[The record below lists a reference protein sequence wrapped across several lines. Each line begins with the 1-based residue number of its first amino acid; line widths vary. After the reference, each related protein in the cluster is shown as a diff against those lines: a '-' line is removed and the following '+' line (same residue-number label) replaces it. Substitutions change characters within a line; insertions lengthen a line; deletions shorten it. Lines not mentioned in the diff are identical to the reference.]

1 MKSQHVLNFLLGI
14 YIFIFFSYLFGPL
27 IIMSITAF
35 NSAEFPAITPWEC
48 FSWRWFSEGK
58 IAYDGQ
64 HLAGLSTDWR
74 LHDGLISSLIIGFG
88 VVCLSVPIGLA
99 ASIVL
104 TQVHSRLR
112 TLFYSVSIMPVL
124 FPGVI
129 IGISTV
135 VLWDRIATIGGDGL
149 ISDLGR
155 NGIFLTILGQ
165 TCFISTYCFLIFVA
179 RLQRFDQTQEE
190 AALDL
195 GASQT
200 QVFFKILIPY
210 LRPAIASSAVIAFL
224 ASFENYNTTV
234 FSILSDQTLTTV
246 IASKVRLGISPAISA
261 LALVIILLTLIAAIT
276 YEILKR
282 REDKKKKER
291 QDLLLFEETQ
301 DSRLK
306 REMKGSFRMPKS
318 IFLVLVLI
326 VIGLFGF
333 NQLVKNGL
341 YGSECVKAAEIAK
354 KSKFSDQLKLL
365 QQNVGTVDEK
375 SLKAGDLGGNKDYN
389 DIFGDPNLFKNF
401 GGLDNKSPNNS
412 SNLFSID

>member
-1 MKSQHVLNFLLGI
+1 MKSQYLLKFFLGV
-14 YIFIFFSYLFGPL
+14 YIFIFLMYLFGPL
-27 IIMSITAF
+27 IIMSLTSF
-35 NSAEFPAITPWEC
+35 NSAEFPAVTPWEC
-48 FSWRWFSEGK
+48 FSWRWFQEGK

-74 LHDGLISSLIIGFG
+74 LHDGLINSFIIGLG
-88 VVCLSVPIGLA
+88 VVMLAVPIGMA

-112 TLFYSVSIMPVL
+112 TIFYSVSIMPVL

-135 VLWDRIATIGGDGL
+135 VLWDRIATIGGEGF
-149 ISDLGR
+149 ISDIGR

-195 GASQT
+195 GANQT

-210 LRPAIASSAVIAFL
+210 LMPAIASSAVIAFL

-261 LALVIILLTLIAAIT
+261 LALVIITITIIAAIV
-276 YEILKR
+276 YEVLRR
-282 REDKKKKER
+282 REDRKKKER
-291 QDLLLFEETQ
+291 QDQLLFEQTQ

-306 REMKGSFRMPKS
+306 KVVTKSFKIPRS
-318 IFLVLVLI
+318 IFVTLFILI
-326 VIGLFGF
+326 IGIIGF
-333 NQLVKNGL
+333 NQLVKNNL
-341 YGSECVKAAEIAK
+341 YGPGCVAAAEEVK
-354 KSKFSDQLKLL
+354 RSKFFETLKLL
-365 QQNVGTVDEK
+365 QNIEVDEK
-375 SLKAGDLGGNKDYN
+375 ALEGGELGGNKDYG
-389 DIFGDPNLFKNF
+389 DIFGDPNLFKDF
-401 GGLDNKSPNNS
+401 GGFDT
-412 SNLFSID
+412 IDE

>member
-1 MKSQHVLNFLLGI
+1 MRSQHIIKFFLGL
-14 YIFIFFSYLFGPL
+14 YIFIFLMYLFGPL
-27 IIMSITAF
+27 IIMSVTSF

-48 FSWRWFSEGK
+48 FSWRWFQEGK

-64 HLAGLSTDWR
+64 HLAGLATDWR
-74 LHDGLISSLIIGFG
+74 LHDGLINSLIIGLG
-88 VVCLSVPIGLA
+88 VVILAVPIGMA

-112 TLFYSVSIMPVL
+112 TIFYSVSIMPVL

-135 VLWDRIATIGGDGL
+135 VLWDRIATIGGGGF
-149 ISDLGR
+149 ISDIGR

-195 GASQT
+195 GANQT

-210 LRPAIASSAVIAFL
+210 LMPAIASSAVIAFL

-261 LALVIILLTLIAAIT
+261 LALVIITLTIIAAII
-276 YEILKR
+276 YEVLRR
-282 REDKKKKER
+282 REDKRKKER
-291 QDLLLFEETQ
+291 QDRLLYEQTQ

-306 REMKGSFRMPKS
+306 KDVTKSFKIPKS
-318 IFLVLVLI
+318 VF
-326 VIGLFGF
+326 IGLFVLIIGIIGF
-333 NQLVKNGL
+333 NQLVKNNL
-341 YGSECVKAAEIAK
+341 YGPGCVATAEEAK
-354 KSKFSDQLKLL
+354 RSKFSEQLKLL
-365 QQNVGTVDEK
+365 QENVVSDEA
-375 SLKAGDLGGNKDYN
+375 LKEGELGGNQDYG
-389 DIFGDPNLFKNF
+389 DIFGDPNLFKDF
-401 GGLDNKSPNNS
+401 GGFD
-412 SNLFSID
+412 

>member
-1 MKSQHVLNFLLGI
+1 MKSQHALNFILGI
-14 YIFIFFSYLFGPL
+14 YIFIFLSYLFGPL

-48 FSWRWFSEGK
+48 FSWRWFQEGK

-74 LHDGLISSLIIGFG
+74 LHDGLIKSLIIGLG
-88 VVCLSVPIGLA
+88 VVVLAVPIGMA

-112 TLFYSVSIMPVL
+112 TIFYSVSIMPVL

-135 VLWDRIATIGGDGL
+135 VLWDRIATIGGEGFIAD
-149 ISDLGR
+149 IGR

-200 QVFFKILIPY
+200 QVFFKVLIPY
-210 LRPAIASSAVIAFL
+210 LMPAIASSAVIAFL

-261 LALVIILLTLIAAIT
+261 LALVIIFLTVSAAII
-276 YEILKR
+276 YEVLRR
-282 REDKKKKER
+282 REDRKKKER
-291 QDLLLFEETQ
+291 QDQLLYEETQ

-306 REMKGSFRMPKS
+306 KEEKKSFRISRS
-318 IFLVLVLI
+318 IYVILFLII
-326 VIGLFGF
+326 VGIFGF
-333 NQLVKNGL
+333 NQLAKNGL
-341 YGSECVKAAEIAK
+341 YGSECVTAAEAVK
-354 KSKFSDQLKLL
+354 KSKFADQLKLL
-365 QQNVGTVDEK
+365 QQNVDTVDEK
-375 SLKAGDLGGNKDYN
+375 SLEGGELGGNKDYS
-389 DIFGDPNLFKNF
+389 DIFGDSNLFKDF
-401 GGLDNKSPNNS
+401 GGFDTKKE
-412 SNLFSID
+412 D

>member
-1 MKSQHVLNFLLGI
+1 MKSQHALNFIFGI
-14 YIFIFFSYLFGPL
+14 YIFIFLSYLFGPL

-48 FSWRWFSEGK
+48 FSWRWFQEGK

-74 LHDGLISSLIIGFG
+74 LHDGLIKSLIIGSG
-88 VVCLSVPIGLA
+88 VVVLAVPIGMA

-112 TLFYSVSIMPVL
+112 TIFYSVSIMPVL

-135 VLWDRIATIGGDGL
+135 VLWDRIATIGGEGFIAD
-149 ISDLGR
+149 IGR

-210 LRPAIASSAVIAFL
+210 LMPAIASSAVIAFL

-261 LALVIILLTLIAAIT
+261 LALVIIFLTIMAAII
-276 YEILKR
+276 YEVLRR
-282 REDKKKKER
+282 REDRKKKER
-291 QDLLLFEETQ
+291 QDQLLYEETQ

-306 REMKGSFRMPKS
+306 KEEKKSFRIPRS
-318 IFLVLVLI
+318 IYVILFLII
-326 VIGLFGF
+326 VGIFGF
-333 NQLVKNGL
+333 NQLVKNDL
-341 YGSECVKAAEIAK
+341 YGSECVTAAEAVK

-365 QQNVGTVDEK
+365 QQNVDTVDEK
-375 SLKAGDLGGNKDYN
+375 SLEGGELGGNKDYS
-389 DIFGDPNLFKNF
+389 DIFGDSNLFKDF
-401 GGLDNKSPNNS
+401 GGFDTKKE
-412 SNLFSID
+412 D

>member
-1 MKSQHVLNFLLGI
+1 MKSGHLMNALLGI
-14 YIFIFFSYLFGPL
+14 YIFIFFTYLFGPL
-27 IIMSITAF
+27 LIMSVTAF
-35 NSAEFPAITPWEC
+35 NSAEFPSITPWEC
-48 FSWRWFSEGK
+48 FSWRWFNEGK

-64 HLAGLSTDWR
+64 KLAGLATDWR
-74 LHDGLISSLIIGFG
+74 LHDGFISSLIIGIG
-88 VVCLSVPIGLA
+88 VVILSVPIGLA

-112 TLFYSVSIMPVL
+112 TIFYSISIMPVL

-135 VLWDRIATIGGDGL
+135 VLWDRIATIGGEGF

-195 GASQT
+195 GATQT

-210 LRPAIASSAVIAFL
+210 LMPAIASSAVIAFL

-261 LALVIILLTLIAAIT
+261 LALVIILLTLILAIS
-276 YEILKR
+276 YEVIRR
-282 REDKKKKER
+282 REDKKKEER
-291 QDLLLFEETQ
+291 QNRLLFEETK
-301 DSRLK
+301 DRRLK
-306 REMKGSFRMPKS
+306 KDNKKTFKLPRS
-318 IFLVLVLI
+318 IFLFLLIIVLGGF
-326 VIGLFGF
+326 GL
-333 NQLVKNGL
+333 NELAKNGL
-341 YGSECVKAAEIAK
+341 YGNECVKAAETAK

-365 QQNVGTVDEK
+365 QQNVNTVDENT
-375 SLKAGDLGGNKDYN
+375 LKGGTLGGTNDYN
-389 DIFGDPNLFKNF
+389 NIFADPNLFKNF
-401 GGLDNKSPNNS
+401 GGFDNKTEK
-412 SNLFSID
+412 

>member
-1 MKSQHVLNFLLGI
+1 MRSQHFLNILLGI
-14 YIFIFFSYLFGPL
+14 YIFVFFSYLFGPL
-27 IIMSITAF
+27 IIMSITSF
-35 NSAEFPAITPWEC
+35 NSLEFPSITPWEC
-48 FSWRWFSEGK
+48 FSWRWFNEGK

-64 HLAGLSTDWR
+64 HLAGLASDWR
-74 LHDGLISSLIIGFG
+74 LHDGLIKSLIIGVG
-88 VVCLSVPIGLA
+88 VVLLSVPIGMA
-99 ASIVL
+99 AAIVL

-112 TLFYSVSIMPVL
+112 TIFYSVSIMPVL

-135 VLWDRIATIGGDGL
+135 VLWDRIATIGGEGFIAD
-149 ISDLGR
+149 IGR

-200 QVFFKILIPY
+200 QVFIKILIPY
-210 LRPAIASSAVIAFL
+210 LMPAIASSAVIAFL

-234 FSILSDQTLTTV
+234 FSILSEQTLTTV

-261 LALVIILLTLIAAIT
+261 LALVIIAITLIAAII
-276 YEILKR
+276 YEFLRR
-282 REDKKKKER
+282 REDKKKKEK
-291 QDLLLFEETQ
+291 QNQLIYEETK

-306 REMKGSFRMPKS
+306 KEEKKSFKIPRS
-318 IFLVLVLI
+318 IYLILFLLI
-326 VIGLFGF
+326 IGIFGF

-341 YGSECVKAAEIAK
+341 YGSECVIAAEEQK

-365 QQNVGTVDEK
+365 QQNAEAVDEQ
-375 SLKAGDLGGNKDYN
+375 SLEGGELGGNKDYG
-389 DIFGDPNLFKNF
+389 DIFGDANLFKDF
-401 GGLDNKSPNNS
+401 GGFDTKE
-412 SNLFSID
+412 DE

>member
-1 MKSQHVLNFLLGI
+1 MKPQYVLNFVFGI
-14 YIFIFFSYLFGPL
+14 YIFIFLSYLFGPL
-27 IIMSITAF
+27 IIMSVTAF

-48 FSWRWFSEGK
+48 FSFRWFLEGK

-64 HLAGLSTDWR
+64 HLAGLASDWR
-74 LHDGLISSLIIGFG
+74 LQDGLIKSLIIGTG
-88 VVCLSVPIGLA
+88 VVILSVPIGMA

-112 TLFYSVSIMPVL
+112 TIFYSVSIMPVL

-135 VLWDRIATIGGDGL
+135 VLWDRIATIGGESFLAD
-149 ISDLGR
+149 IGR

-210 LRPAIASSAVIAFL
+210 LMPAIASSAVIAFL

-234 FSILSDQTLTTV
+234 FSILSEQTLTTV

-261 LALVIILLTLIAAIT
+261 LALVIITLTLIAAVF
-276 YEILKR
+276 YEVLRR
-282 REDKKKKER
+282 REDKKKKDR
-291 QDLLLFEETQ
+291 QELLLFQETQ
-301 DSRLK
+301 DSRLQK
-306 REMKGSFRMPKS
+306 NTKKPFRIPKS
-318 IFLVLVLI
+318 IFIILFILI
-326 VIGLFGF
+326 FGIFGF
-333 NQLVKNGL
+333 NQLVKNNL
-341 YGSECVKAAEIAK
+341 YGQECVLVAEEAK
-354 KSKFSDQLKLL
+354 KAKFSEQLKLL
-365 QQNVGTVDEK
+365 QQNPVNEE
-375 SLKAGDLGGNKDYN
+375 SLQGGELGGNQDYG
-389 DIFGDPNLFKNF
+389 DIFGDPNLFKDF
-401 GGLDNKSPNNS
+401 GGFD
-412 SNLFSID
+412 

>member
-1 MKSQHVLNFLLGI
+1 MKSQYLLKFFLGV
-14 YIFIFFSYLFGPL
+14 YIFIFLMYLFGPL
-27 IIMSITAF
+27 IIMSLTSF
-35 NSAEFPAITPWEC
+35 NSAEFPAVTPWEC
-48 FSWRWFSEGK
+48 FSWRWFQEGK

-74 LHDGLISSLIIGFG
+74 LHDGLINSFIIGLG
-88 VVCLSVPIGLA
+88 VVILAVPIGMA

-112 TLFYSVSIMPVL
+112 TIFYSVSIMPVL

-135 VLWDRIATIGGDGL
+135 VLWDRIATIGGEGF
-149 ISDLGR
+149 ISDIGR

-195 GASQT
+195 GANQT

-210 LRPAIASSAVIAFL
+210 LMPAIASSAVIAFL

-261 LALVIILLTLIAAIT
+261 LALVIITLTIIAAIV
-276 YEILKR
+276 YEVLRR
-282 REDKKKKER
+282 REDRKKKER
-291 QDLLLFEETQ
+291 QDQLLFEQTQ

-306 REMKGSFRMPKS
+306 KVVTKSFKIPRS
-318 IFLVLVLI
+318 IFVTLFILI
-326 VIGLFGF
+326 IGIIGF
-333 NQLVKNGL
+333 NQLVKNNL
-341 YGSECVKAAEIAK
+341 YGPGCVAAAEEVK
-354 KSKFSDQLKLL
+354 RSKFFETLKLL
-365 QQNVGTVDEK
+365 QNIEVDEK
-375 SLKAGDLGGNKDYN
+375 ALEGGELGGNKDYG
-389 DIFGDPNLFKNF
+389 DIFGDPNLFKDF
-401 GGLDNKSPNNS
+401 GGFDT
-412 SNLFSID
+412 IDE

>member
-1 MKSQHVLNFLLGI
+1 MKSQHLLKFFLGV
-14 YIFIFFSYLFGPL
+14 YIFIFLMYLFGPL
-27 IIMSITAF
+27 IIMSLTSF
-35 NSAEFPAITPWEC
+35 NSAEFPAVTPWEC
-48 FSWRWFSEGK
+48 FSWRWFQEGK

-74 LHDGLISSLIIGFG
+74 LHDGLINSFIIGLG
-88 VVCLSVPIGLA
+88 VVMLAVPIGMA

-112 TLFYSVSIMPVL
+112 TIFYSVSIMPVL

-135 VLWDRIATIGGDGL
+135 VLWDRIATIGGEGF
-149 ISDLGR
+149 ISDIGR

-195 GASQT
+195 GANQT

-210 LRPAIASSAVIAFL
+210 LMPAIASSAVIAFL

-261 LALVIILLTLIAAIT
+261 LALVIITITIIAAIV
-276 YEILKR
+276 YEVLRR
-282 REDKKKKER
+282 REDRKKKER
-291 QDLLLFEETQ
+291 QDQLLFEQTQ

-306 REMKGSFRMPKS
+306 KVVTKSFKIPRS
-318 IFLVLVLI
+318 IFVTLFILI
-326 VIGLFGF
+326 IGIIGF
-333 NQLVKNGL
+333 NQLVKNNL
-341 YGSECVKAAEIAK
+341 YGPGCVAAAEEVK
-354 KSKFSDQLKLL
+354 RSKFFETLKLL
-365 QQNVGTVDEK
+365 QDIEVDEK
-375 SLKAGDLGGNKDYN
+375 ALEGGELGGNKDYG
-389 DIFGDPNLFKNF
+389 DIFGDPNLFKDF
-401 GGLDNKSPNNS
+401 GGFDTK
-412 SNLFSID
+412 DE

>member
-1 MKSQHVLNFLLGI
+1 MKSGHLMNALLGI
-14 YIFIFFSYLFGPL
+14 YIFIFFTYLFGPL
-27 IIMSITAF
+27 LIMSVTAF
-35 NSAEFPAITPWEC
+35 NSAEFPSITPWEC
-48 FSWRWFSEGK
+48 FSWRWFNEGK

-64 HLAGLSTDWR
+64 KLAGLATDWR
-74 LHDGLISSLIIGFG
+74 LHDGFISSLIIGIG
-88 VVCLSVPIGLA
+88 VVILSVPIGLA

-112 TLFYSVSIMPVL
+112 TIFYSISIMPVL

-135 VLWDRIATIGGDGL
+135 VLWDRIATIGGEGF

-195 GASQT
+195 GATQT

-210 LRPAIASSAVIAFL
+210 LMPAIASSAVIAFL

-261 LALVIILLTLIAAIT
+261 LALVIILLTLILAIA
-276 YEILKR
+276 YEVIRR
-282 REDKKKKER
+282 REDKKKEER
-291 QDLLLFEETQ
+291 QNRLLFEETN

-306 REMKGSFRMPKS
+306 KDNEKTFKLPRS
-318 IFLVLVLI
+318 IFLFLLIIVLGGF
-326 VIGLFGF
+326 GL
-333 NQLVKNGL
+333 NELAKNGL
-341 YGSECVKAAEIAK
+341 YGNECVKAAETAK

-365 QQNVGTVDEK
+365 QQNVNTVDENT
-375 SLKAGDLGGNKDYN
+375 LKGGTLGGTNDYN
-389 DIFGDPNLFKNF
+389 NIFADPNLFKNF
-401 GGLDNKSPNNS
+401 GGFDNKTEK
-412 SNLFSID
+412 

>member
-1 MKSQHVLNFLLGI
+1 MKSGHLMNVLLGI
-14 YIFIFFSYLFGPL
+14 YIFIFFTYLFGPL
-27 IIMSITAF
+27 LIMSLTAF
-35 NSAEFPAITPWEC
+35 NSAEFPSITPWEC
-48 FSWRWFSEGK
+48 FSWRWFNEGK

-64 HLAGLSTDWR
+64 KLAGLATDWR
-74 LHDGLISSLIIGFG
+74 LHDGFISSLIIGIG
-88 VVCLSVPIGLA
+88 VVILSVPIGLA

-112 TLFYSVSIMPVL
+112 TIFYSISIMPVL

-135 VLWDRIATIGGDGL
+135 VLWDRIATIGGEGF

-195 GASQT
+195 GATQT

-210 LRPAIASSAVIAFL
+210 LMPAIASSAVIAFL

-261 LALVIILLTLIAAIT
+261 LALVIILLTLMLAIA
-276 YEILKR
+276 YEVIRR
-282 REDKKKKER
+282 REDKKKEER
-291 QDLLLFEETQ
+291 QNRLLFEETK

-306 REMKGSFRMPKS
+306 KDNKKTFKLPRS
-318 IFLVLVLI
+318 IFLFLLIIVLGGF
-326 VIGLFGF
+326 GL
-333 NQLVKNGL
+333 NELAKNGL
-341 YGSECVKAAEIAK
+341 YGNECVKAAETAK

-365 QQNVGTVDEK
+365 QQNVNTVDENT
-375 SLKAGDLGGNKDYN
+375 LKGGTLGGTNDYN
-389 DIFGDPNLFKNF
+389 NIFADPNLFKNF
-401 GGLDNKSPNNS
+401 GGFDNKTEK
-412 SNLFSID
+412 

>member
-1 MKSQHVLNFLLGI
+1 MKSQYLLKFFLGV
-14 YIFIFFSYLFGPL
+14 YIFIFLMYLFGPL
-27 IIMSITAF
+27 IIMSLTSF
-35 NSAEFPAITPWEC
+35 NSAEFPAVTPWEC
-48 FSWRWFSEGK
+48 FSWRWFQEGK

-74 LHDGLISSLIIGFG
+74 LHDGLINSFIIGLG
-88 VVCLSVPIGLA
+88 VVMLAVPIGMA

-112 TLFYSVSIMPVL
+112 TIFYSVSIMPVL

-135 VLWDRIATIGGDGL
+135 VLWDRIATIGGEGF
-149 ISDLGR
+149 ISDIGR

-195 GASQT
+195 GANQT

-210 LRPAIASSAVIAFL
+210 LMPAIASSAVIAFL

-234 FSILSDQTLTTV
+234 FSILADQTLTTV

-261 LALVIILLTLIAAIT
+261 LALVIITLTIMVAIV
-276 YEILKR
+276 YEVLRR
-282 REDKKKKER
+282 REDRKKKER
-291 QDLLLFEETQ
+291 QDRLLFEQTQ

-306 REMKGSFRMPKS
+306 KDTTKSFKIPKS
-318 IFLVLVLI
+318 VFIALFVLI
-326 VIGLFGF
+326 IGIIGF
-333 NQLVKNGL
+333 NKLVKNNL
-341 YGSECVKAAEIAK
+341 YGPGCVAAAEEVK
-354 KSKFSDQLKLL
+354 RSKFSEQLKLL
-365 QQNVGTVDEK
+365 QENVVSDEA
-375 SLKAGDLGGNKDYN
+375 LQEGELGGRQDYG
-389 DIFGDPNLFKNF
+389 DIFGDPNLFKDF
-401 GGLDNKSPNNS
+401 GGFD
-412 SNLFSID
+412 

>member
-1 MKSQHVLNFLLGI
+1 MKSQHALNFIFGI
-14 YIFIFFSYLFGPL
+14 YIFIFLSYLFGPL

-48 FSWRWFSEGK
+48 FSWRWFQEGK

-74 LHDGLISSLIIGFG
+74 LHDGLIKSLIIGSG
-88 VVCLSVPIGLA
+88 VVVLAVPIGMA

-112 TLFYSVSIMPVL
+112 TIFYSVSIMPVL

-135 VLWDRIATIGGDGL
+135 VLWDRIATIGGEGFIAD
-149 ISDLGR
+149 IGR

-200 QVFFKILIPY
+200 QVFFKILVPY
-210 LRPAIASSAVIAFL
+210 LMPAIASSAVIAFL

-261 LALVIILLTLIAAIT
+261 LALVIIFLTLVAAII
-276 YEILKR
+276 YEILRR
-282 REDKKKKER
+282 REDRKKKER
-291 QDLLLFEETQ
+291 QDQLLYEETQ

-306 REMKGSFRMPKS
+306 KEEKKSFRIPRS
-318 IFLVLVLI
+318 IYVILFLII
-326 VIGLFGF
+326 VGIFGF

-341 YGSECVKAAEIAK
+341 YGSECVTAAEAEK

-365 QQNVGTVDEK
+365 QQNVDTVDEK
-375 SLKAGDLGGNKDYN
+375 SLEGGELGGNKDYG
-389 DIFGDPNLFKNF
+389 DIFGDPNLFKDF
-401 GGLDNKSPNNS
+401 GGFD
-412 SNLFSID
+412 

>member
-1 MKSQHVLNFLLGI
+1 MRSQHILNFFLGI
-14 YIFIFFSYLFGPL
+14 YIFIFLTYLFGPL
-27 IIMSITAF
+27 IIMSVTAF

-48 FSWRWFSEGK
+48 FSWRWFREGK

-64 HLAGLSTDWR
+64 HLAGLASDWR
-74 LHDGLISSLIIGFG
+74 LQDGLIKSLIIGLG
-88 VVCLSVPIGLA
+88 VVILSVPIGMA

-112 TLFYSVSIMPVL
+112 TMFYSISIMPVL

-135 VLWDRIATIGGDGL
+135 VLWDRIATIGGGGF
-149 ISDLGR
+149 ISDIGR

-210 LRPAIASSAVIAFL
+210 LMPAIASSAVIAFL

-234 FSILSDQTLTTV
+234 FSILSEQTLTTV

-261 LALVIILLTLIAAIT
+261 LALVIIALTLAAAVL
-276 YEILKR
+276 YEVLRR
-282 REDKKKKER
+282 REDKKKKEK
-291 QDLLLFEETQ
+291 QDLLLFEKTQ

-306 REMKGSFRMPKS
+306 KEKSKRFQIPKS
-318 IFLVLVLI
+318 IF
-326 VIGLFGF
+326 VILFIIFVGIFTF
-333 NQLVKNGL
+333 NYLVKNNL
-341 YGSECVKAAEIAK
+341 YGSECVSAAEAQK
-354 KSKFSDQLKLL
+354 KSKFSEQLKLL
-365 QQNVGTVDEK
+365 QENQVSEE
-375 SLKAGDLGGNKDYN
+375 SLQGGELGGNQDYG
-389 DIFGDPNLFKNF
+389 DIFGDPNLFKDF
-401 GGLDNKSPNNS
+401 GGFD
-412 SNLFSID
+412 

>member
-1 MKSQHVLNFLLGI
+1 MKPQHALNFIFGI
-14 YIFIFFSYLFGPL
+14 YIFIFLTYLFGPL

-35 NSAEFPAITPWEC
+35 NSAEFPSITPWEC
-48 FSWRWFSEGK
+48 FSWRWFQEGK

-64 HLAGLSTDWR
+64 HLAGLASDWR
-74 LHDGLISSLIIGFG
+74 LHDGLIKSLIIGTG
-88 VVCLSVPIGLA
+88 VVILAVPIGMA

-112 TLFYSVSIMPVL
+112 TIFYSVSIMPVL

-135 VLWDRIATIGGDGL
+135 VLWDRIATIGGEGFIAD
-149 ISDLGR
+149 IGR

-210 LRPAIASSAVIAFL
+210 LMPAIASSAVIAFL

-261 LALVIILLTLIAAIT
+261 LALVIIALTLIAAIS
-276 YEILKR
+276 YEILRR
-282 REDKKKKER
+282 REDRRKKER
-291 QDLLLFEETQ
+291 QDLLLFEQTK
-301 DSRLK
+301 DSRLQK
-306 REMKGSFRMPKS
+306 NEKKSFKIPKS
-318 IFLVLVLI
+318 VFVILFLMVVGIFS
-326 VIGLFGF
+326 F
-333 NQLVKNGL
+333 NQLIKNNL
-341 YGSECVKAAEIAK
+341 YGPACVTAAEEAK
-354 KSKFSDQLKLL
+354 KSKFSEQLKLL
-365 QQNVGTVDEK
+365 QQNQVSDDALQEGE
-375 SLKAGDLGGNKDYN
+375 LGGNQDYG
-389 DIFGDPNLFKNF
+389 DIFGDPNLFKDF
-401 GGLDNKSPNNS
+401 GGFD
-412 SNLFSID
+412 

>member
-1 MKSQHVLNFLLGI
+1 MKSQHFLNILLGV
-14 YIFIFFSYLFGPL
+14 YIFIFFTYLFGPL
-27 IIMSITAF
+27 IIMSITSF
-35 NSAEFPAITPWEC
+35 NSLEFPSITPWEC
-48 FSWRWFSEGK
+48 FSWRWFNEGK

-64 HLAGLSTDWR
+64 HLAGLASDWR
-74 LHDGLISSLIIGFG
+74 LHDGLIKSLIIGLG
-88 VVCLSVPIGLA
+88 VVLLSVPIGMA
-99 ASIVL
+99 AAIVL

-112 TLFYSVSIMPVL
+112 TIFYSVSIMPVL

-135 VLWDRIATIGGDGL
+135 VLWDRIATIGGEGF
-149 ISDLGR
+149 ISEIGR
-155 NGIFLTILGQ
+155 NGIFLPILGQ

-210 LRPAIASSAVIAFL
+210 LMPAIASSAVIAFL

-234 FSILSDQTLTTV
+234 FSILSEQTLTTV

-261 LALVIILLTLIAAIT
+261 LALVIIAITLIAAII
-276 YEILKR
+276 YEVLRR
-282 REDKKKKER
+282 REDKKKKEKLN
-291 QDLLLFEETQ
+291 QLIYEETK

-306 REMKGSFRMPKS
+306 KEAKKSFKVPKS
-318 IFLVLVLI
+318 IYIILFLLI
-326 VIGLFGF
+326 ITILGF

-341 YGSECVKAAEIAK
+341 YGSECVFAAESVK

-365 QQNVGTVDEK
+365 QQNAEAVDEQ
-375 SLKAGDLGGNKDYN
+375 SLEGGELGGNKEYG
-389 DIFGDPNLFKNF
+389 DIFCDANLFKDF
-401 GGLDNKSPNNS
+401 GGFDTKEE
-412 SNLFSID
+412 D

>member
-1 MKSQHVLNFLLGI
+1 MKSGHLMNALLGI
-14 YIFIFFSYLFGPL
+14 YIFIFFTYLFGPL
-27 IIMSITAF
+27 LIMSVTAF
-35 NSAEFPAITPWEC
+35 NSAEFPSITPWEC
-48 FSWRWFSEGK
+48 FSWRWFNEGK

-64 HLAGLSTDWR
+64 KLAGLATDWR
-74 LHDGLISSLIIGFG
+74 LHDGFISSLIIGIG
-88 VVCLSVPIGLA
+88 VVILSVPIGLA

-112 TLFYSVSIMPVL
+112 TIFYSISIMPVL

-135 VLWDRIATIGGDGL
+135 VLWDRIATIGGEGF

-195 GASQT
+195 GATQT

-210 LRPAIASSAVIAFL
+210 LMPAIASSAVIAFL

-261 LALVIILLTLIAAIT
+261 LALVIILLTLILAIA
-276 YEILKR
+276 YEVIRR
-282 REDKKKKER
+282 REDKKKEER
-291 QDLLLFEETQ
+291 QNRLLFEETK

-306 REMKGSFRMPKS
+306 KYNKKTFKLPRS
-318 IFLVLVLI
+318 IFLFLLIIVLGGF
-326 VIGLFGF
+326 GL
-333 NQLVKNGL
+333 NELAKNGL
-341 YGSECVKAAEIAK
+341 YGNECVKAAETAK

-365 QQNVGTVDEK
+365 QQNVNTVDENT
-375 SLKAGDLGGNKDYN
+375 LKGGTLGGTNDYN
-389 DIFGDPNLFKNF
+389 NIFADPNLFKNF
-401 GGLDNKSPNNS
+401 GGFDNKTEK
-412 SNLFSID
+412 

>member
-1 MKSQHVLNFLLGI
+1 MRSQHVINFIFGL
-14 YIFIFFSYLFGPL
+14 YIFIFLTYLFGPL

-35 NSAEFPAITPWEC
+35 NSYEFPSVTPWEC
-48 FSWRWFSEGK
+48 FSWRWFQDGK

-64 HLAGLSTDWR
+64 HLAGLASDWR
-74 LHDGLISSLIIGFG
+74 LHDGIIKSLIIGTG
-88 VVCLSVPIGLA
+88 VVILAVPIGMA

-112 TLFYSVSIMPVL
+112 TIFYSISIMPVL

-135 VLWDRIATIGGDGL
+135 VLWDRIATIGGEGF
-149 ISDLGR
+149 ISDIGR

-200 QVFFKILIPY
+200 QVFFKILVPY
-210 LRPAIASSAVIAFL
+210 LMPAIASSAVIAFL

-261 LALVIILLTLIAAIT
+261 LALVIITLTLIAAIV
-276 YEILKR
+276 YEVLRR
-282 REDKKKKER
+282 REDRKKKER
-291 QDLLLFEETQ
+291 QDQLLYEQTQ
-301 DSRLK
+301 DSRLQISK
-306 REMKGSFRMPKS
+306 SKSFKIPKS
-318 IFLVLVLI
+318 IFIIIFVLI
-326 VIGLFGF
+326 VGIFGF
-333 NQLVKNGL
+333 NQLIKNNL
-341 YGSECVKAAEIAK
+341 YGADCVMAAEEAK
-354 KSKFSDQLKLL
+354 KSKFSEQLKLL
-365 QQNVGTVDEK
+365 QQNQVSEE
-375 SLKAGDLGGNKDYN
+375 SLQEGDLGGNQDYG
-389 DIFGDPNLFKNF
+389 DIFGDPNLFKDF
-401 GGLDNKSPNNS
+401 GGFD
-412 SNLFSID
+412 

>member
-1 MKSQHVLNFLLGI
+1 MKSGHLINAFLGI
-14 YIFIFFSYLFGPL
+14 YIFIFFTYLFGPL
-27 IIMSITAF
+27 LIMSVTAF
-35 NSAEFPAITPWEC
+35 NSAEFPSITPWEC
-48 FSWRWFSEGK
+48 FSWRWFNEGK

-64 HLAGLSTDWR
+64 KLAGLATDWR
-74 LHDGLISSLIIGFG
+74 LHDGFISSLIIGIG
-88 VVCLSVPIGLA
+88 VVILSVPIGLA

-112 TLFYSVSIMPVL
+112 TIFYSISIMPVL

-135 VLWDRIATIGGDGL
+135 VLWDRIATIGGEGF

-195 GASQT
+195 GATQT

-210 LRPAIASSAVIAFL
+210 LMPAIASSAVIAFL

-261 LALVIILLTLIAAIT
+261 LALVIILLTLILAIA
-276 YEILKR
+276 YEVIRR
-282 REDKKKKER
+282 REDKKKEER
-291 QDLLLFEETQ
+291 QNRLLFEETN

-306 REMKGSFRMPKS
+306 KDNKKTFKLPRS
-318 IFLVLVLI
+318 IFLFLLIIVLGGF
-326 VIGLFGF
+326 GL
-333 NQLVKNGL
+333 NELAKNGL
-341 YGSECVKAAEIAK
+341 YGNECVKAAETAK

-365 QQNVGTVDEK
+365 QQNVNTVDENT
-375 SLKAGDLGGNKDYN
+375 LKGGTLGGTNDYN
-389 DIFGDPNLFKNF
+389 NIFADPNLFKNF
-401 GGLDNKSPNNS
+401 GGFDNKTEK
-412 SNLFSID
+412 

>member
-1 MKSQHVLNFLLGI
+1 MRSQNFLNILLGI
-14 YIFIFFSYLFGPL
+14 YIFVFLTYLFGPL

-48 FSWRWFSEGK
+48 FSWRWFQEGK

-74 LHDGLISSLIIGFG
+74 LHDGLIKSLIIGLG
-88 VVCLSVPIGLA
+88 VVILSVPIGMA

-112 TLFYSVSIMPVL
+112 TIFYSVSIMPVL

-135 VLWDRIATIGGDGL
+135 VLWDRIATIGGEGFIAD
-149 ISDLGR
+149 IGR

-210 LRPAIASSAVIAFL
+210 LMPAIASAAVIAFL

-234 FSILSDQTLTTV
+234 FSILSEQTLTTV

-261 LALVIILLTLIAAIT
+261 LALVIIAITLIAAII
-276 YEILKR
+276 YEFLRR
-282 REDKKKKER
+282 REDKKKKEK
-291 QDLLLFEETQ
+291 QNQLIYEETK

-306 REMKGSFRMPKS
+306 KEEKKSFKIPRS
-318 IFLVLVLI
+318 IYLILFLLI
-326 VIGLFGF
+326 IGIFGF

-341 YGSECVKAAEIAK
+341 YGSECVIAAEEQK

-365 QQNVGTVDEK
+365 QQNAEAVDEQ
-375 SLKAGDLGGNKDYN
+375 SLEGGELGGNKDYG
-389 DIFGDPNLFKNF
+389 DIFGDANLFKDF
-401 GGLDNKSPNNS
+401 GGFDTKE
-412 SNLFSID
+412 DD

>member
-1 MKSQHVLNFLLGI
+1 M
-14 YIFIFFSYLFGPL
+14 YLFGPL
-27 IIMSITAF
+27 IIMSITSF
-35 NSAEFPAITPWEC
+35 NSAEFPAVSPWEC
-48 FSWRWFSEGK
+48 FSWRWFQDGK

-64 HLAGLSTDWR
+64 HLAGLSSDWR
-74 LHDGLISSLIIGFG
+74 LHDGLINSFIIGLG
-88 VVCLSVPIGLA
+88 VVILAVPIGMA

-112 TLFYSVSIMPVL
+112 TIFYSVSIMPVL

-135 VLWDRIATIGGDGL
+135 VLWDRIATIGGGGF
-149 ISDLGR
+149 ISDIGR

-195 GASQT
+195 GATQT

-210 LRPAIASSAVIAFL
+210 LMPAIASSAVIAFL

-261 LALVIILLTLIAAIT
+261 LALVIITLTIIAAVV
-276 YEILKR
+276 YEVLRR
-282 REDKKKKER
+282 REERRKKER
-291 QDLLLFEETQ
+291 QGQLLFEQTK
-301 DSRLK
+301 DSRLQK
-306 REMKGSFRMPKS
+306 NITKSFKIPKS
-318 IFLVLVLI
+318 VFITLFILI
-326 VIGLFGF
+326 IGIIGF
-333 NQLVKNGL
+333 SQLIKNNL
-341 YGSECVKAAEIAK
+341 YGPECVAVAEEAK
-354 KSKFSDQLKLL
+354 KSKFSEQLKLL
-365 QQNVGTVDEK
+365 QENVVSDEA
-375 SLKAGDLGGNKDYN
+375 LKEGELGGNQDYG
-389 DIFGDPNLFKNF
+389 DIFGDPNLFKDF
-401 GGLDNKSPNNS
+401 GGFD
-412 SNLFSID
+412 